1 MPRRL
6 DLSDKAVE
14 LMAYL
19 SLHRDDV
26 SDEEIARALW
36 PRKPLG
42 RAMQLLA
49 ETADEV
55 NAVVVRE
62 SGNPTPVIGPHE
74 RPGPTLP
81 GLEPPRLLVS
91 ILGKPCV
98 ELYEDHEPLPDE

>member
-36 PRKPLG
+36 PRKPLD
-42 RAMQLLA
+42 RAMQLLV
-49 ETADEV
+49 ETAEEV
-55 NAVVVRE
+55 NAVVARE
-62 SGNPTPVIGPHE
+62 SGNPTPVIAPHD
-74 RPGPTLP
+74 RGPTLP
-81 GLEPPRLLVS
+81 GPQPPRLMVR

-98 ELYEDHEPLPDE
+98 ELYEDHEPLRDE